1 MAYDLWY
8 WTGAPG
14 RGEFVRVALEA
25 AGADISLI
33 DGVRVRAPRGWWL
46 LRASNTEAA
55 LVARAE
61 AADESALAALIG
73 ILDSQLAESGVR
85 RA

>member
-25 AGADISLI
+25 AGII
-33 DGVRVRAPRGWWL
+33 VTVRER
-46 LRASNTEAA
+46 T
-55 LVARAE
+55 ARK
-61 AADESALAALIG
+61 
-73 ILDSQLAESGVR
+73 R
-85 RA
+85 